1 MMKMQICG
9 IEITEGVSKKTGKA
23 YAMGR
28 LHTLIQLAPA
38 HGEGNVAKGLV
49 GTTYECDVNLL
60 RKVEHLPFPVMADVE
75 VAPVMRFGERQELVV
90 DVRPLEVVK
99 KAA

>member
-1 MMKMQICG
+1 MKMQICG

-23 YAMGR
+23 YSMGR

-49 GTTYECDVNLL
+49 GSTYECDANLL
-60 RKVEHLPFPVMADVE
+60 RKVEHLPFPVSAEVDVQ
-75 VAPVMRFGERQELVV
+75 PMQRFGERAEIVV
-90 DVRPLEVVK
+90 DIRPLEVIK

>member
-1 MMKMQICG
+1 MKMQICG
-9 IEITEGVSKKTGKA
+9 IEVTEGVAKKTGKA

-28 LHTLIQLAPA
+28 LHTLIALAPP

-60 RKVEHLPFPVMADVE
+60 RKVEHLPFPVMAEVDVQ
-75 VAPVMRFGERQELVV
+75 PVQRFGQRAEIVV

>member
-1 MMKMQICG
+1 MKMQICG
-9 IEITEGVSKKTGKA
+9 IEITEGVSKKTSKA

-28 LHTLIQLAPA
+28 LHTLIPLAPP

-60 RKVEHLPFPVMADVE
+60 RKVEHLPFPVMAEVDVQ
-75 VAPVMRFGERQELVV
+75 AMQRFGERTELVI
-90 DVRPLEVVK
+90 DVRPVEVVK